1 MKSPDQNREL
11 FCESLG
17 ACSELVDESLRGL
30 VRRILRPDTPG
41 AVTKGYAA
49 RSTWERQISYS
60 PESTF
65 SRLDRHSAE
74 AASSS
79 RSSAASS
86 RSSGLTPPFQAL

>member
-11 FCESLG
+11 FCESIG

-49 RSTWERQISYS
+49 RST
-60 PESTF
+60 
-65 SRLDRHSAE
+65 
-74 AASSS
+74 
-79 RSSAASS
+79 
-86 RSSGLTPPFQAL
+86 

>member
-41 AVTKGYAA
+41 AVTKGALKFELQHLT
-49 RSTWERQISYS
+49 RKRVKV
-60 PESTF
+60 
-65 SRLDRHSAE
+65 SACIPN
-74 AASSS
+74 SVS
-79 RSSAASS
+79 
-86 RSSGLTPPFQAL
+86 